1 MPSIRTSHGEDG
13 DIGFTIDNDGNI
25 LSVSVTEEFG
35 PIPVRFNTKEFIEY
49 YGSLDDCIDI
59 LDIGYTFEDGTY
71 EPPENDFRVWSKINT
86 HVTTVTDAVG
96 TVLSELNIEAKIQL
110 MTSVMY
116 TIANS
121 LSASE
126 QQVFYRDLY
135 NTAQKQCGGESYEMV
150 EAIIQDLP
158 QTWYPQLI
166 KTLLTAAHHKLVFKT
181 DGMRHFVNNHIAALD
196 PIAEPNTGVG

>member
-1 MPSIRTSHGEDG
+1 MPTIRTTHGEDG

-71 EPPENDFRVWSKINT
+71 EPPENDFRVWSQVNAHI
-86 HVTTVTDAVG
+86 TTVTDAVG
-96 TVLSELNIEAKIQL
+96 TVLSELNVETKTHL
-110 MTSVMY
+110 MTSVMF
-116 TIANS
+116 TISNS
-121 LSASE
+121 LSGSE
-126 QQVFYRDLY
+126 RQVFYRDLY
-135 NTAQKQCGGESYEMV
+135 DTVQKQCGGESYEMI
-150 EAIIQDLP
+150 EATLQNLP

-166 KTLLTAAHHKLVFKT
+166 KTLLTAAHRKLVFKT
-181 DGMRHFVNNHIAALD
+181 DGMQHFVNNHIAALD